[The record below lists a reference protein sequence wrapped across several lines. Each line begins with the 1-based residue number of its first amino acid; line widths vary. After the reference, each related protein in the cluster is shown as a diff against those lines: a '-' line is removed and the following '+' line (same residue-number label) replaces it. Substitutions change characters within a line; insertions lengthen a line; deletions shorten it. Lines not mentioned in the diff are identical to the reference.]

1 VAARNDQHVPVEDS
15 RAAAANRPLI
25 AISMGDPAGIGAEII
40 CKALGDAGLR
50 AAARYRIHGSEAA
63 MRRAALA
70 AGVTPFWVLN
80 GDGSGGEASQVQLV
94 DSHPGES
101 AGPESGPPGPTK
113 RGGELSFRWVEAA
126 IRDAQ
131 RPAGDPCH
139 ADAIVTAPISK
150 TSWNLA
156 GHTRWPGHTELL
168 AERFN
173 SPRSGML
180 FVGPHLR
187 VMLATIHVPL
197 MEVGRLLTT
206 ECVLR
211 AIELAHEGSGAGI
224 LPMVR
229 GTGVPPVMTR
239 RMIEHGQDARATKPR
254 IAVCG
259 LNPHAG
265 EGGILGEEDDRIIAP
280 AVAQARAKG
289 IDAHGPL
296 PGDTVFNAAAAPPVG
311 KGLYD
316 CVVAMYH
323 DQGLI
328 PVKLVDRE
336 ETVNVTVGLPT
347 IRTSPAHGTAFD
359 IAGRNMASAASM
371 RAAITLAIKMAAKS

>member
-1 VAARNDQHVPVEDS
+1 
-15 RAAAANRPLI
+15 
-25 AISMGDPAGIGAEII
+25 MGDPLGIGAEII
-40 CKALGDAGLR
+40 CKSLVDPRLR
-50 AAARYRIHGSEAA
+50 LAARYRVHGSAAA
-63 MRRAALA
+63 MGRAAGA
-70 AGVTPFWVLN
+70 AGIPPFWMRPQDMVPGGDWDVVLID
-80 GDGSGGEASQVQLV
+80 DGAAAEDSPTASA
-94 DSHPGES
+94 S
-101 AGPESGPPGPTK
+101 GPTK
-113 RGGELSFRWVEAA
+113 RAGERSFRWVEDA

-131 RPAGDPCH
+131 RTPGDPDR

-150 TSWNLA
+150 TSWHLA
-156 GHTRWPGHTELL
+156 GHTRFPGHTELL
-168 AERFN
+168 AARFGAT
-173 SPRSGML
+173 RSGML

-187 VMLATIHVPL
+187 VMLATIHVAL

-206 ECVLR
+206 QRVLE
-211 AIELAHEGSGAGI
+211 AIELAHEGCLA
-224 LPMVR
+224 
-229 GTGVPPVMTR
+229 VPPVVAALGDHR
-239 RMIEHGQDARATKPR
+239 CGRAGFSDTDSPQSRTVGGTR

-265 EGGILGEEDDRIIAP
+265 EGGILGFEDERIIAP

-296 PGDTVFNAAAAPPVG
+296 PADTVFSAAAAPPVG

-328 PVKLVDRE
+328 PVKLVDGERA
-336 ETVNVTVGLPT
+336 VNVTVGLPT

-359 IAGRNMASAASM
+359 IAGKNVASAASM
-371 RAAITLAIKMAAKS
+371 RCAIELAIWMVAGKQRWNEGR

>member
-1 VAARNDQHVPVEDS
+1 
-15 RAAAANRPLI
+15 
-25 AISMGDPAGIGAEII
+25 MGDPGGIGAEII
-40 CKALGDAGLR
+40 CKALAEPGLR
-50 AAARYRIHGSEAA
+50 AAASYRIHGSAAA
-63 MRRAALA
+63 MLAAARAA
-70 AGVTPFWVLN
+70 GITPFWSVEGEGDLGRTDGVHVVLI
-80 GDGSGGEASQVQLV
+80 DAHAKHDATLAPPQ
-94 DSHPGES
+94 PS
-101 AGPESGPPGPTK
+101 A
-113 RGGELSFRWVEAA
+113 RAGELSFLWVEDA

-131 RPAGDPCH
+131 RPVSDAAH

-150 TSWNLA
+150 TSWNMA
-156 GHTRWPGHTELL
+156 GHTKWPGHTELL

-173 SPRSGML
+173 APRSGML

-197 MEVGRLLTT
+197 MRVGGMLTT
-206 ECVLR
+206 ERVLE
-211 AIELAHEGSGAGI
+211 AIELAHEGTLVS
-224 LPMVR
+224 R
-229 GTGVPPVMTR
+229 GVPP
-239 RMIEHGQDARATKPR
+239 RATSQAPIAPRPPR

-265 EGGILGEEDDRIIAP
+265 EGGILGSEDDRIIAP
-280 AVAQARAKG
+280 AVAQARSMG

-296 PGDTVFNAAAAPPVG
+296 PGDTVFSAAAAPPVG

-359 IAGRNMASAASM
+359 IAGKNVASAASM
-371 RAAITLAIKMAAKS
+371 RAAIKLAIRMAISKHRAGEPEGLT

>member
-1 VAARNDQHVPVEDS
+1 
-15 RAAAANRPLI
+15 
-25 AISMGDPAGIGAEII
+25 MGDPAGIGGEII
-40 CKALGDAGLR
+40 CKALAEPGLR
-50 AAARYRIHGSEAA
+50 AAAGYRIHGSQRA
-63 MRRAALA
+63 MLA
-70 AGVTPFWVLN
+70 AAGAAKIKPFWTLEGEGSGGARSSVVLV
-80 GDGSGGEASQVQLV
+80 DAHADQDQPVIPPTSSRSGGEAS
-94 DSHPGES
+94 
-101 AGPESGPPGPTK
+101 
-113 RGGELSFRWVEAA
+113 FRWVEDA
-126 IRDAQ
+126 IGDAQ
-131 RPAGDPCH
+131 RPASDPAH

-156 GHTRWPGHTELL
+156 GHTQWPGHTELL

-173 SPRSGML
+173 APRSGML
-180 FVGPHLR
+180 FVGPHLC

-197 MEVGRLLTT
+197 MRVGEMLTT
-206 ECVLR
+206 ERVLE
-211 AIELAHEGSGAGI
+211 AIELAHEG
-224 LPMVR
+224 VR
-229 GTGVPPVMTR
+229 G
-239 RMIEHGQDARATKPR
+239 AKPR

-265 EGGILGEEDDRIIAP
+265 EGGILGSEDDRIIAP

-296 PGDTVFNAAAAPPVG
+296 PGDTVFGAAAKAPVG

-359 IAGRNMASAASM
+359 IAGKNVASAASM
-371 RAAITLAIKMAAKS
+371 RAAIELAIEMARRKHM

>member
-1 VAARNDQHVPVEDS
+1 
-15 RAAAANRPLI
+15 
-25 AISMGDPAGIGAEII
+25 MGDPAGIGAEII
-40 CKALGDAGLR
+40 CKALAQPGLR
-50 AAARYRIHGSEAA
+50 AAAGYRVYGSQRAMLVAA
-63 MRRAALA
+63 RAAGIPAFWTLERERSGGGVGGGA
-70 AGVTPFWVLN
+70 DVVLVDEHPDQDEPVTPAR
-80 GDGSGGEASQVQLV
+80 SS
-94 DSHPGES
+94 
-101 AGPESGPPGPTK
+101 K
-113 RGGELSFRWVEAA
+113 RGGEASFRWVEDA

-131 RPAGDPCH
+131 RPGSDAAH

-173 SPRSGML
+173 APRSGMM

-197 MEVGRLLTT
+197 MRVGGLLTT
-206 ECVLR
+206 ERVLE
-211 AIELAHEGSGAGI
+211 AIELAHEGVEKARRGVSPRSSEESHGRDAG
-224 LPMVR
+224 
-229 GTGVPPVMTR
+229 GTDHR
-239 RMIEHGQDARATKPR
+239 QDARATEPR

-265 EGGILGEEDDRIIAP
+265 EGGILGTEDDRIIAP
-280 AVAQARAKG
+280 AVALARAKG
-289 IDAHGPL
+289 MDVHGPL
-296 PGDTVFNAAAAPPVG
+296 PGDTVFSAAAAPPVG

-359 IAGRNMASAASM
+359 IAGKNMASAASM
-371 RAAITLAIKMAAKS
+371 RAAIELAIRMAANMQ